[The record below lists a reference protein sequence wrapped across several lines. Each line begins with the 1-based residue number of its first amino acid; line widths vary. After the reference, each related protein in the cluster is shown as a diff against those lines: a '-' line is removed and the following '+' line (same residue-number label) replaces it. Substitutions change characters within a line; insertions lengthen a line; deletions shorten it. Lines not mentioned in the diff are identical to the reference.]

1 MVGVLRELEMNQL
14 NVQVRV
20 ATVEDIELIHAFIL
34 QKAEFDGYPNE
45 LEATPEKLRQTLFCQ
60 PPLAT
65 VLFAEVDGIAVGFAL
80 FGYSYSSFLAQLTL
94 WLGDLFVQSH
104 SRGQGVG
111 TALLMRLARIAEK
124 TNCGRIEW
132 TVAVNN
138 SHGIAFYEKQ
148 GARIIESKL
157 CRVNR
162 ASIAQLSG
170 K

>member
-1 MVGVLRELEMNQL
+1 MIAALKELEMNQF
-14 NVQVRV
+14 VQTRV
-20 ATVEDIELIHAFIL
+20 ATVEDIELIYGFIL

-65 VLFAEVDGIAVGFAL
+65 VLFAEVDGVAVGFAL

-111 TALLMRLARIAEK
+111 TLLTHLAHIAEK
-124 TNCGRIEW
+124 TDCGRIEW

-138 SHGIAFYEKQ
+138 SLGISFYEKQ
-148 GARIIESKL
+148 GARIL
-157 CRVNR
+157 
-162 ASIAQLSG
+162 
-170 K
+170 

>member
-1 MVGVLRELEMNQL
+1 MITALKELEMNQL
-14 NVQVRV
+14 NVQTRV
-20 ATVEDIELIHAFIL
+20 ATVEDIELIYGFLL
-34 QKAEFDGYPNE
+34 QKAEFDRYSNK

-111 TALLMRLARIAEK
+111 TALVLHLAHIAEK
-124 TNCGRIEW
+124 TDCGRIEW

-138 SHGIAFYEKQ
+138 SLGISFYEKQ
-148 GARIIESKL
+148 GARILETKL

-162 ASIAQLSG
+162 ALIAQILG

>member
-1 MVGVLRELEMNQL
+1 MSCIPAQYTQGTTVSLPGFGL
-14 NVQVRV
+14 NR
-20 ATVEDIELIHAFIL
+20 
-34 QKAEFDGYPNE
+34 
-45 LEATPEKLRQTLFCQ
+45 
-60 PPLAT
+60 T
-65 VLFAEVDGIAVGFAL
+65 VLEVDGIAVGFAL

-111 TALLMRLARIAEK
+111 TALLMRLARIAKK

-138 SHGIAFYEKQ
+138 SRGIAFYEKQ